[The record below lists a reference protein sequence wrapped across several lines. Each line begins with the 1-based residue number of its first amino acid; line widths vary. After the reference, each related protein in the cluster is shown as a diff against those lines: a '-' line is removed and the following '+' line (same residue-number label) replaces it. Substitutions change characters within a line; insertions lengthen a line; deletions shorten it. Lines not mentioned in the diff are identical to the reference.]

1 MSGYSTYTRWQ
12 RIEAQAK
19 LLGFRLGNPRHGSWT
34 TWTMH
39 EDGDMVTLYPDGE
52 ALPIYTRDADL
63 FTGTFRDVEIFLG
76 GWTKAQSYDMILRMT
91 DEKRRRKFEDAERA
105 RQAEQKKREEQKQ
118 MMAVLRAS
126 DQENISKKK

>member
-12 RIEAQAK
+12 RIESQAK
-19 LLGFRLGNPRHGSWT
+19 LLGFRLDKPKHGHWGGGSS
-34 TWTMH
+34 
-39 EDGDMVTLYPDGE
+39 DGVDQVALYPDGD
-52 ALPIYTRDADL
+52 ALPVFTRDAEL

-105 RQAEQKKREEQKQ
+105 RQAEIKKREEQKK
-118 MMAVLRAS
+118 MIEVLKS
-126 DQENISKKK
+126 TDQQNQVAKK